1 MLSSTALSHSHLFVL
16 CSHTWSLPCLRRGLS
31 RVVDEG
37 VGLLGAGSRNIC
49 VVLYRVTAPF
59 PCGVDGVVSSPL
71 ISQR

>member
-1 MLSSTALSHSHLFVL
+1 M
-16 CSHTWSLPCLRRGLS
+16 
-31 RVVDEG
+31 VDEG